1 MTTNILSPNW
11 QGETAAS
18 IDPATVRF
26 KPAPGVVYADCQGCL
41 FIGQPSAVCRR
52 ASELSVENGGVDC
65 DDPWPGPE
73 GGSIVYVLDKSD
85 PRQLPL
91 IEKGVDHA

>member
-1 MTTNILSPNW
+1 MTTNILSPKW
-11 QGETAAS
+11 EGDIAEP
-18 IDPATVRF
+18 IDPAAVRF
-26 KPAPGVVYADCQGCL
+26 KPAPGAVYADCQGCM
-41 FIGQPSAVCRR
+41 FIGQSSAVCRR
-52 ASELSVENGGVDC
+52 ASELSVQNGGVDC

-91 IEKGVDHA
+91 LQEGRSNA